1 MSRYDFPGKGV
12 ASSVAIGWDRPL
24 ATFFVQ
30 VMQPHPRTDG
40 EETTYI
46 WKGAAPGELPTA
58 AAAITVATE
67 YADLPEDLGATLE
80 TDRLKT
86 LGTFDGPAQKAAK
99 PFIQA
104 SPPPI
109 HTEAEAR
116 EAGYT
121 RAVLADSTHHT
132 LELLIEPGADL
143 DDTFLAFDR
152 GANEMLHIHGWN
164 FTIEPDAP

>member
-12 ASSVAIGWDRPL
+12 ASSVAIGYDRPL
-24 ATFFVQ
+24 STFFVQ
-30 VMQPHPRTDG
+30 VMQPHPRIDG
-40 EETTYI
+40 EEATYI
-46 WKGAAPGELPTA
+46 WKGSAPGELPTA
-58 AAAITVATE
+58 ADAIAVATE
-67 YADLPEDLGATLE
+67 YADLPKDLGAKLE

-86 LGTFDGPAQKAAK
+86 LGTFDGPAQLAAK
-99 PFIQA
+99 PFIQP

-121 RAVLADSTHHT
+121 RAVVADNSHHT

-143 DDTFLAFDR
+143 DSTFLAFDR
-152 GANEMLHIHGWN
+152 SENEMLHVHGWN
-164 FTIEPDAP
+164 FNIEPEAP

>member
-24 ATFFVQ
+24 DTFFVQ
-30 VMQPHPRTDG
+30 VMQPHPRIEG
-40 EETTYI
+40 EEATYI

-58 AAAITVATE
+58 AAAITVAAE
-67 YADLPEDLGATLE
+67 YADLPEDLGAMLE

-86 LGTFDGPAQKAAK
+86 LGTFDGRAQEAAR

-121 RAVLADSTHHT
+121 RAVVADSTHHT
-132 LELLIEPGADL
+132 LELLIEPEADL

-152 GANEMLHIHGWN
+152 SANEMLHIHGWN
-164 FTIEPDAP
+164 FTIEPEAP

>member
-1 MSRYDFPGKGV
+1 MSRYDFAGKGV

-30 VMQPHPRTDG
+30 VMQPHPRIEG
-40 EETTYI
+40 EEATYI

-58 AAAITVATE
+58 AAAIAIAAE

-86 LGTFDGPAQKAAK
+86 LGTFDGPAQEAAK

-121 RAVLADSTHHT
+121 RAVVAESTYHT
-132 LELLIEPGADL
+132 LELLIEPEADL

-152 GANEMLHIHGWN
+152 CANEMLHVHGWN

>member
-1 MSRYDFPGKGV
+1 MSRHEFPGKGV

-30 VMQPHPRTDG
+30 VMQPHPRIHG
-40 EETTYI
+40 EEATYI

-58 AAAITVATE
+58 AAAITVAAE

-86 LGTFDGPAQKAAK
+86 LGTFDGPAQEAAK

-104 SPPPI
+104 SAPPI

-121 RAVLADSTHHT
+121 RAVIADSTHHT
-132 LELLIEPGADL
+132 LELLIEPEADL

-152 GANEMLHIHGWN
+152 GTNEMLHVHGWN
-164 FTIEPDAP
+164 FTIEPDDP

>member
-30 VMQPHPRTDG
+30 VMQPHPRIDG
-40 EETTYI
+40 EEATYI

-58 AAAITVATE
+58 AAAITVAAE
-67 YADLPEDLGATLE
+67 YADLPKDLGATLE

-86 LGTFDGPAQKAAK
+86 LGTFDGPAQEAAK

-121 RAVLADSTHHT
+121 RAVIADSTHHT
-132 LELLIEPGADL
+132 LELLIEPEADL

-152 GANEMLHIHGWN
+152 GANEMLHVHGWN
-164 FTIEPDAP
+164 FTIEPDDP

>member
-1 MSRYDFPGKGV
+1 MSRHDFPGKGV

-30 VMQPHPRTDG
+30 VMQPHPRIEG
-40 EETTYI
+40 EEATYI
-46 WKGAAPGELPTA
+46 WKGATPGELPTA
-58 AAAITVATE
+58 AAAITVAAE
-67 YADLPEDLGATLE
+67 YADLPKDLGATLE

-86 LGTFDGPAQKAAK
+86 LGTFDGPAQEAAK

-121 RAVLADSTHHT
+121 RAVIADSTHHT
-132 LELLIEPGADL
+132 LELLIEPEADL

-152 GANEMLHIHGWN
+152 GGNEMLHIHGWN
-164 FTIEPDAP
+164 FTIEPE

>member
-30 VMQPHPRTDG
+30 VMQPHPRIDG
-40 EETTYI
+40 EEATYI

-58 AAAITVATE
+58 AAPITVAAE
-67 YADLPEDLGATLE
+67 YADLPKDLGATLE

-86 LGTFDGPAQKAAK
+86 LGTFDGPAQEAAK

-121 RAVLADSTHHT
+121 RAVIADSTHHT
-132 LELLIEPGADL
+132 LELLIEPEADL

-152 GANEMLHIHGWN
+152 GANEMLHVHGWN
-164 FTIEPDAP
+164 FTIEPDDP

>member
-30 VMQPHPRTDG
+30 VMQPHPRIEG
-40 EETTYI
+40 EEATYI

-58 AAAITVATE
+58 AAAITVAAE
-67 YADLPEDLGATLE
+67 YADLPKDLGATLE

-86 LGTFDGPAQKAAK
+86 LGTFDGPAQEAAK

-121 RAVLADSTHHT
+121 RAVIADSTHHT
-132 LELLIEPGADL
+132 LELLIEPEADL

-152 GANEMLHIHGWN
+152 DANEMLHIHGWN
-164 FTIEPDAP
+164 FTIEPE

>member
-1 MSRYDFPGKGV
+1 MSRYDFAGKGV

-30 VMQPHPRTDG
+30 VMQPHPRIEG
-40 EETTYI
+40 EEATYI

-58 AAAITVATE
+58 AAAIAIAAE

-86 LGTFDGPAQKAAK
+86 LGTFNGPAQEAAK

-121 RAVLADSTHHT
+121 RAVVADSTHHT
-132 LELLIEPGADL
+132 LELLIEPEADL
-143 DDTFLAFDR
+143 DSIFFAFDR
-152 GANEMLHIHGWN
+152 GGNEMLHIHGWN
-164 FTIEPDAP
+164 FTIEPE

>member
-30 VMQPHPRTDG
+30 VMQPHPRIEG
-40 EETTYI
+40 EEATYI

-58 AAAITVATE
+58 AAAITVAAE
-67 YADLPEDLGATLE
+67 YADLPKDLGATLE

-86 LGTFDGPAQKAAK
+86 LGTFDGPAQEAAK

-121 RAVLADSTHHT
+121 RAVIADSTHHT
-132 LELLIEPGADL
+132 LELLIEPEADL

-152 GANEMLHIHGWN
+152 GANEMLHVHGWN
-164 FTIEPDAP
+164 FTIEPDDP

>member
-30 VMQPHPRTDG
+30 VMQPHPRIDG
-40 EETTYI
+40 EEATYI

-58 AAAITVATE
+58 AAAITVAAE
-67 YADLPEDLGATLE
+67 YADLPKDLGATLE

-86 LGTFDGPAQKAAK
+86 LGIFDGPAQEAAK

-121 RAVLADSTHHT
+121 RAVVADSTHHT
-132 LELLIEPGADL
+132 LELLIEPEADL

-152 GANEMLHIHGWN
+152 GANEMLHVHGWN

>member
-30 VMQPHPRTDG
+30 VMQPHPRIDG
-40 EETTYI
+40 EEATYI

-58 AAAITVATE
+58 AAAITVAAE
-67 YADLPEDLGATLE
+67 YANLPKDLGATLE

-86 LGTFDGPAQKAAK
+86 LGTFDGPAQEAAK

-121 RAVLADSTHHT
+121 RAVIADSTHHT
-132 LELLIEPGADL
+132 LELLIEPEADL

-152 GANEMLHIHGWN
+152 GANEMLHVHGWN
-164 FTIEPDAP
+164 FTIEPE

>member
-1 MSRYDFPGKGV
+1 MSRYDFPGNGV

-30 VMQPHPRTDG
+30 VMQPHPRIDG
-40 EETTYI
+40 EEATYI

-58 AAAITVATE
+58 AAAITVAAE
-67 YADLPEDLGATLE
+67 YADLPKDLGATLE

-86 LGTFDGPAQKAAK
+86 LGTFDGPAQEAAK

-121 RAVLADSTHHT
+121 RAVVADSTHHT
-132 LELLIEPGADL
+132 LELLIEPEADL

-152 GANEMLHIHGWN
+152 GANEMLHVHGWN

>member
-1 MSRYDFPGKGV
+1 MSRYDFAGKGV
-12 ASSVAIGWDRPL
+12 ASSVTIGWDRPL
-24 ATFFVQ
+24 STFFVQ
-30 VMQPHPRTDG
+30 VMQPHPRIDG

-58 AAAITVATE
+58 AAAIAIAAE
-67 YADLPEDLGATLE
+67 YADLPEDLGAMLE

-104 SPPPI
+104 SPPLI
-109 HTEAEAR
+109 NTEAEAR

-121 RAVLADSTHHT
+121 RAVVADSAHHT
-132 LELLIEPGADL
+132 LELLIEPDADL
-143 DDTFLAFDR
+143 DSIFFAFDR
-152 GANEMLHIHGWN
+152 SANEMLHIHGWN
-164 FTIEPDAP
+164 FSIEPKDP

>member
-30 VMQPHPRTDG
+30 VMQPHPRIEG
-40 EETTYI
+40 EEATYI

-58 AAAITVATE
+58 AAAITVAAE
-67 YADLPEDLGATLE
+67 YADLPKDLGATLE

-86 LGTFDGPAQKAAK
+86 LGTFDGPAQEAAK

-121 RAVLADSTHHT
+121 RAVIADSTHHT
-132 LELLIEPGADL
+132 LELLIEPEADL

-152 GANEMLHIHGWN
+152 DANEMLHINGWN
-164 FTIEPDAP
+164 FTIEPE